1 MVLQYL
7 AALVLI
13 GHGIGHTTG
22 FFESWTSIKV
32 GFHDRPWIFDDKTK
46 LKSPIG
52 KAFGILWVVCIPIF
66 ILAGVAILMEGTW
79 WRETAL
85 IGSVISA
92 AAMLPWWNAMIGWA
106 KAGLLLNIAIIV
118 VLLVPGGEQIID
130 FFEVP

>member
-46 LKSPIG
+46 LKSTVG

-92 AAMLPWWNAMIGWA
+92 AAMLPWWNAMIGGA